1 MLVVTQVKMKLALV
15 CVVVVLLVCSMLLD
29 SAQGRFGGHGEGGGG
44 PYFRRLGGSSR
55 ARRSV
60 NRPPGVGRK

>member
-1 MLVVTQVKMKLALV
+1 MKLALV

-29 SAQGRFGGHGEGGGG
+29 SAQGQFGGHGEG
-44 PYFRRLGGSSR
+44 PYLRRLEDGSSR